1 MEKMVEN
8 RTKLLWDISIQAAM
22 KESKSNE
29 EETTNEIETENESV
43 RNKIKKAY
51 DRSKS
56 EIKSET

>member
-29 EETTNEIETENESV
+29 EETTNEIQTEDESV
-43 RNKIKKAY
+43 HNKIKAAY
-51 DRSKS
+51 GRAKNSYKI
-56 EIKSET
+56 E

>member
-56 EIKSET
+56 ETKSET

>member
-1 MEKMVEN
+1 MEKMVES

-43 RNKIKKAY
+43 HNKIKKAY

-56 EIKSET
+56 ETKSET